1 MLVKSNI
8 SWNAKQINKMVEKG
22 TISFDNAIQRGY
34 VWDIKRK
41 SLLIHSILMGYPVPP
56 FYATKRDG
64 VYDMLD
70 GKQRS
75 NAIVEFI
82 NDKFALKGIPEV
94 QNPEDTEIEEDI
106 NDMKFS
112 ELAEE
117 YRDLILSYTF
127 TIYYYDGITDE
138 QINEMFYRLN
148 NGKPLSAIEL
158 SRAKAKSLDV
168 IRRLAKHELFTSTLT
183 EAALAKYVADD
194 LVVKTYVM
202 LFTDTYDLSSKNV
215 RCVIE
220 NTEITEEQEERMTET
235 FDAYFELYR
244 EVVEMSKSVAKKLIQ
259 KVNLLSMMPVVNDE
273 TDASTVIKFF
283 ENVSDEYKE
292 TCSNG
297 TNSSANVKKRVE
309 ILKENI

>member
-8 SWNAKQINKMVEKG
+8 SWNAKQIGKMIEKG
-22 TISFDNAIQRGY
+22 TISFDNAVQRGL
-34 VWDIKRK
+34 VWDVKRK
-41 SLLIHSILMGYPVPP
+41 SLLIHSILMGYPIPP

-75 NAIVEFI
+75 NAIVDFI
-82 NDKFALKGIPEV
+82 NDKYALKDIPEV
-94 QNPEDTEIEEDI
+94 QNPDDADVDEDI

-117 YRDLILSYTF
+117 YQDLILSYTF

-158 SRAKAKSLDV
+158 SRARAKSLDV
-168 IRRLAKHELFTSTLT
+168 IRKLANHQLFTSTLT
-183 EAALAKYVADD
+183 ESALAKYAADD
-194 LVVKTYVM
+194 LVVKAYVI

-215 RCVIE
+215 RSIIE
-220 NTEITEEQEERMTET
+220 NTEITEEQADSISDTL
-235 FDAYFELYR
+235 DKYFNLYN
-244 EVVEMSKSVAKKLIQ
+244 EVLVRSKSAAKKLVQ
-259 KVNLLSMMPVVNDE
+259 KVHMLSILPVIEDMDADTAIEFFNDMPE
-273 TDASTVIKFF
+273 
-283 ENVSDEYKE
+283 EYKAS
-292 TCSNG
+292 CSNG
-297 TNSSANVKKRVE
+297 TNSSANVKKRVD
-309 ILKENI
+309 ILKEYVR